1 MTKYTSNSDSIHP
14 FIAAGLTG
22 LFSLLLMGS
31 GIYLYLNPQLPNV
44 DQLREIK
51 LETPLQ
57 IYSRDG
63 KLISEFGEKHS
74 RPLHYDEIPP
84 LFVKAFLA
92 AEDDNFFNHKG
103 ISLKGLGRAFVDIA
117 QTGSI
122 QSGGSTI
129 TMQVARLLAPKER
142 TLWNKFTE
150 GFRALQLE
158 CHYSKDEILQL
169 YLNLVPYGGNIEG
182 VKAASLLYFAPR
194 PFIDSILP
202 LSTEPPARAI
212 ERAFL
217 VRVTDIPST
226 LTIVS
231 GD

>member
-1 MTKYTSNSDSIHP
+1 MKKYTSNSERIHP

-92 AEDDNFFNHKG
+92 AEDDNFFK
-103 ISLKGLGRAFVDIA
+103 
-117 QTGSI
+117 
-122 QSGGSTI
+122 
-129 TMQVARLLAPKER
+129 P
-142 TLWNKFTE
+142 
-150 GFRALQLE
+150 
-158 CHYSKDEILQL
+158 
-169 YLNLVPYGGNIEG
+169 
-182 VKAASLLYFAPR
+182 
-194 PFIDSILP
+194 
-202 LSTEPPARAI
+202 
-212 ERAFL
+212 
-217 VRVTDIPST
+217 
-226 LTIVS
+226 
-231 GD
+231 